1 MSGGNEKVLQAVV
14 LADSFNE
21 RFMPITLD
29 RPRCLL
35 PLVNI
40 PIIEYTFEFLAISGV
55 QEVILFCRAHADQ
68 IRQYITHS
76 RWAKATSTM
85 HIQIVVNGE
94 CMSMGDALRDIDA
107 RSLIHGDFILVC
119 GDVVSNMN
127 LTAAL
132 QAHKARRAVD
142 KNYILT
148 MVLKETS
155 PFHRSRERCEGG
167 VFAIDAATH
176 ECLAYEPVESENVA
190 DITLSSNRL
199 STAGGGL
206 GSLSVRF
213 DLLDCQIDICS
224 VNVLALYTENFDY
237 QDVRK
242 DFLRGVLTSDILGV
256 RVATHILRSE
266 YASRVRSP
274 HLYDSISKDIIERW
288 VFPVVPE
295 ADPLE
300 TQPYSYRKEN
310 RYIGPDVVLSRSAQ
324 LGRNVV
330 LGSGV
335 SVGEG
340 SVIRNSVIGAHCRIG
355 ADVVLD
361 NVYLWECTVV
371 ESGCCISHSIIADHV
386 RVRTGST
393 IARGC
398 LITSNITLG
407 PKADLPPRTRI
418 AKLGEHI
425 DVAFRQLS
433 FDTPHSS
440 DDTSDG
446 ETEED
451 PVHEAASRIFLG
463 EGSDGVVWEGNIDE
477 AVGGLDSAGGLSG
490 SSLGDLH
497 ETILQAE
504 RQIAYEMGTDIVNVR
519 PLFKEVESEVD
530 LEEEEEEEE
539 DDEGGDFDDS
549 HGEVDDD
556 SLLVHGSKRDAGRD
570 GDELGG
576 SPAGLRSSMRKA
588 LGGSGSASAS
598 SKFGRNSAKFLH
610 DALDLMTH
618 AIASNYLLDNAMLE
632 LNGLKF
638 SCNASFSE
646 CRLVI
651 LRALYSFIS
660 TADLKGIDRL
670 FETWAPL
677 LARFTQGVEEQ
688 IDLIDAVQMV
698 GGMQP
703 GLDRTFS
710 RVIPLLYKTDVLDE
724 EAILEWYERRL
735 GEGAPAVRQI
745 SKFVEWL
752 REASDEESE
761 DEEEEEEEAEEEEE
775 EEIDDDGED
784 DADDHENAHG

>member
-1 MSGGNEKVLQAVV
+1 MSGGGGNEKVLQAVV

-40 PIIEYTFEFLAISGV
+40 PIIEYTFEFLAVSGV

-94 CMSMGDALRDIDA
+94 CMSMGDALRDIDSRA
-107 RSLIHGDFILVC
+107 LIHGDFILVC

-127 LTAAL
+127 LAAAL

-142 KNYILT
+142 KSYILT

-155 PFHRSRERCEGG
+155 PFHRSRERCESG
-167 VFAIDAATH
+167 VFAIDAATG
-176 ECLAYEPVESENVA
+176 ECLAYESVESESMSKV
-190 DITLSSNRL
+190 TLTSNRL
-199 STAGGGL
+199 SAAGGGF
-206 GSLSVRF
+206 GSLSVRY
-213 DLLDCQIDICS
+213 DLLDCQIDICA

-237 QDVRK
+237 QDVRR

-274 HLYDSISKDIIERW
+274 HLYDSISKDIVERW

-300 TQPYSYRKEN
+300 SQPYSYRKDN
-310 RYIGPDVVLSRSAQ
+310 RYLGSDVVLSRSAQ

-330 LGSGV
+330 LGSGA
-335 SVGEG
+335 SIGEG
-340 SVIRNSVIGAHCRIG
+340 SIIRNSVIGAHCRIG

-361 NVYLWECTVV
+361 NCYLWEYTVV
-371 ESGCCISHSIIADHV
+371 ESGCRISHSIIADHV
-386 RVRTGST
+386 RVRSGSL

-398 LITSNITLG
+398 LVTSNITIG

-433 FDTPHSS
+433 FDTPQPSDNS
-440 DDTSDG
+440 DDDQEKGRGAS
-446 ETEED
+446 EPFS
-451 PVHEAASRIFLG
+451 PVFLG

-477 AVGGLDSAGGLSG
+477 VGGDSVGGHSG
-490 SSLGDLH
+490 SWSCDSNDALLH
-497 ETILQAE
+497 AE
-504 RQIAYEMGTDIVNVR
+504 RQIAYEMGTDIVQVR
-519 PLFKEVESEVD
+519 PVFKDVESEGD
-530 LEEEEEEEE
+530 L
-539 DDEGGDFDDS
+539 
-549 HGEVDDD
+549 DDD
-556 SLLVHGSKRDAGRD
+556 DQEGSSYDGLHEGEGDGKDSRLAEGEEGTD
-570 GDELGG
+570 GDEDDGFVDSHHPTLRKSQSGA
-576 SPAGLRSSMRKA
+576 SPA
-588 LGGSGSASAS
+588 
-598 SKFGRNSAKFLH
+598 SKFGRNSVKFLH

-651 LRALYSFIS
+651 LRALYGFIPA
-660 TADLKGIDRL
+660 TDMKGVDLLVEK
-670 FETWAPL
+670 WAPL

-688 IDLIDAVQMV
+688 IDLIDAVQKV
-698 GGMQP
+698 GEAQS
-703 GLDRTFS
+703 GLDRAFP
-710 RVIPLLYKTDVLDE
+710 RVIPLLYKMDVLEE
-724 EAILEWYERRL
+724 EAILEWYDRHL
-735 GEGAPAVRQI
+735 GGDDAETLAVRQI
-745 SKFVEWL
+745 ARFVEWL
-752 REASDEESE
+752 REASD
-761 DEEEEEEEAEEEEE
+761 DDTAEEET
-775 EEIDDDGED
+775 DDDD
-784 DADDHENAHG
+784 DDLEPFEN